1 MKAIKVHPS
10 FSYAM
15 IITSVTFT
23 IGGRLGMFVS
33 DFESVILFNSA
44 SVREDKGQPARK
56 VSVDHH

>member
-15 IITSVTFT
+15 IITLVTFT
-23 IGGRLGMFVS
+23 TGRGLWMFVS

-44 SVREDKGQPARK
+44 SAREDKGQLARR
-56 VSVDHH
+56 VSIDHH